1 MALSK
6 QKCFYLVLKSS
17 TAIITWLKR
26 RAGPTA
32 DLITDVSQLESLT
45 AEDELVVLGLFK
57 VISLAPLV
65 VVFDFF
71 FILLQSL
78 IVLSMC
84 VCVFLCVC
92 AILCVFRML
101 RWA

>member
-1 MALSK
+1 M
-6 QKCFYLVLKSS
+6 FFLVLKSS
-17 TAIITWLKR
+17 IAIITWLKR
-26 RAGPTA
+26 REGPTA

-65 VVFDFF
+65 LVFDF

-84 VCVFLCVC
+84 VCVCFSVS
-92 AILCVFRML
+92 VQFRML